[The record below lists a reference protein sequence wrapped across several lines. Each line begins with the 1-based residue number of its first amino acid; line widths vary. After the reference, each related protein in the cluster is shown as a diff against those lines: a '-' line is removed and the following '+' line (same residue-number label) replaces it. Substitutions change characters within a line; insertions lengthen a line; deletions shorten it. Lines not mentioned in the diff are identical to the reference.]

1 MHGLTRITT
10 LTLPKH
16 IRSASPAL
24 SQFRLQSNAAKPT
37 RKERSM
43 DKVVKDSKSF
53 VLNMFKGVAQTE
65 QVFPY
70 PDVMTAEQ
78 RETIESVLDPVE
90 KFFTEVNDAARNDTN
105 ETIDE
110 TTLQGLRELGA
121 FGLQVPQE
129 LDGVGLSNTQYG
141 RTTEIVGAHD
151 LGVAITMGAHQS
163 IGFKGILLVGT
174 PEQKAQYLPKLAVGE
189 EMAAFCLTEPAS
201 GSDASSI
208 KTRAVP
214 TEDGKHFIL
223 NGSKIWISN
232 GGFAEVMTVFAQVP
246 VKDEATGEVKDKITA
261 FIVERRFGGVTS
273 GPPEKKMGIKASNT
287 AEVYYEDVKV
297 PAENVLGGVGGGF
310 KVAMQIL
317 NNGRF
322 GMVTALTGTMRYSIQ
337 KAIDHASNR
346 TQFGRRIDSYGAI
359 QEKLARMQ
367 LLHYVTE
374 SMGYM
379 ISSNMDRGSVDFQL
393 EAAISKVFASEAAWT
408 VTDEAIQVLGGMG
421 YMKDTGLERVLR
433 DLRIFRIFEG
443 TNDILRVFVALTG
456 LQSAGGHLKELQKA
470 LKSPAANMGMIVSEG
485 VTRARRAV
493 GLTGGIALDEHVHPD
508 LRHSAQLAGRAIE
521 AFGHS
526 SEQLLMRYGKN
537 VVDEQFLLNRLAEA
551 SIDLYAMVV
560 VLSRSTRSS
569 KLNQPTAELERKM
582 TTVWCNEASD
592 RVQQNLAA
600 ISSKVTNEN
609 FKSLADISRA
619 MCEKGGI
626 VTTHPLVV

>member
-1 MHGLTRITT
+1 MYKVQSTA
-10 LTLPKH
+10 PK
-16 IRSASPAL
+16 P
-24 SQFRLQSNAAKPT
+24 Q
-37 RKERSM
+37 RKERKM

-53 VLNMFKGVAQTE
+53 VLNMFKGLAQTE

-70 PDVMTAEQ
+70 PDVLTEEQ

-90 KFFTEVNDAARNDTN
+90 KFFTEQNDAARNDAT

-110 TTLQGLRELGA
+110 VTLQGLRELGA

-141 RTTEIVGAHD
+141 RMTEIVGAHD

-163 IGFKGILLVGT
+163 IGFKGILLFGT
-174 PEQKAQYLPKLAVGE
+174 PEQKQKYLPKLAVGE
-189 EMAAFCLTEPAS
+189 KMAAFCLTEPAS

-214 TEDGKHFIL
+214 TEDGKHYIL

-232 GGFAEVMTVFAQVP
+232 GGFAEVMTVFAQTP
-246 VKDEATGEVKDKITA
+246 VKDETTGEVKDKVTA
-261 FIVERRFGGVTS
+261 FIVERGFGGVTS

-297 PAENVLGGVGGGF
+297 PAENVLGGIGGGF
-310 KVAMQIL
+310 KVAMNIL

-322 GMVTALTGTMRYSIQ
+322 GMVTALTGTMRYSMQ
-337 KAIDHASNR
+337 KAIDHATNR
-346 TQFGRRIDSYGAI
+346 TQFGRRIDSFGTI
-359 QEKLARMQ
+359 QEKLARMA

-408 VTDEAIQVLGGMG
+408 VTDEAIQVMGGMG
-421 YMKDTGLERVLR
+421 YMKDAGLERVLR

-443 TNDILRVFVALTG
+443 TNDILRIFVALTG
-456 LQSAGGHLKELQKA
+456 LQSAGGYLKELQRA
-470 LKSPAANMGMIVSEG
+470 LKNPAANMGMIFSEG

-493 GLTGGIALDEHVHPD
+493 GLTGGISLDEHVDPD
-508 LRHSAQLAGRAIE
+508 LRPAAQLAGRAIE
-521 AFGHS
+521 AFGHT
-526 SEQLLMRYGKN
+526 SEQMLMRYGKN

-551 SIDLYAMVV
+551 AIDLYAMTV
-560 VLSRSTRSS
+560 VLSRATRSA
-569 KLNQPTAELERKM
+569 KLNHPSAELEKKM
-582 TTVWCNEASD
+582 ATVWCNEASD
-592 RVQQNLAA
+592 RIQLNLTA
-600 ISSKVTNEN
+600 ISSKVANEN
-609 FKSLADISRA
+609 FKNLATISRA
-619 MCEKGGI
+619 MCDKGGI
-626 VTTHPLVV
+626 VTTHPLEK